1 MFASALVVAL
11 GAAPCPDSG
20 TALIVETGVHRLTLC
35 EAGVALSTHKV
46 AIGSGGVA
54 KKRVGWAQ
62 TPLGTFTLSAPR
74 ASAQFH
80 TFIPLVNPDP
90 KRFSAWAIGLHG
102 PPRAT
107 KDEGDLNVDTD
118 WTWGCIALRSDERID
133 EVTAWVREKKVTRV
147 EFRE

>member
-1 MFASALVVAL
+1 MVAR
-11 GAAPCPDSG
+11 A
-20 TALIVETGVHRLTLC
+20 TTGRITPR
-35 EAGVALSTHKV
+35 V

-62 TPLGTFTLSAPR
+62 TPLGIFTLAALRP
-74 ASAQFH
+74 SAQFH
-80 TFIPLVNPDP
+80 TFIPLVNPDL

-107 KDEGDLNVDTD
+107 KDEGDVNIDTD

-133 EVTAWVREKKVTRV
+133 EVAAWVREKKVTRV

>member
-1 MFASALVVAL
+1 MVAR
-11 GAAPCPDSG
+11 A
-20 TALIVETGVHRLTLC
+20 TTGRITPR
-35 EAGVALSTHKV
+35 V

-62 TPLGTFTLSAPR
+62 TPLGIFTLAALRP
-74 ASAQFH
+74 SAQFY
-80 TFIPLVNPDP
+80 TFIPLVNPDL

-107 KDEGDLNVDTD
+107 KDEGDVNIDTD

-133 EVTAWVREKKVTRV
+133 EVAAWVREKKVTRV

>member
-1 MFASALVVAL
+1 MFALASLVLAV
-11 GAAPCPDSG
+11 APCPDHG
-20 TALIVETGVHRLTLC
+20 TAVIVETGEHRMTLC
-35 EAGVALSTHKV
+35 EAGEPHSTYRV

-74 ASAQFH
+74 PSSQFH

-107 KDEGDLNVDTD
+107 KDEGSLNVDSD
-118 WTWGCIALRSDERID
+118 WTWGCIAVMSDQLID
-133 EVTAWVREKKVTRV
+133 DVAAWVRERKVTRV

>member
-1 MFASALVVAL
+1 ML
-11 GAAPCPDSG
+11 GAVLIILAAAPCPDAG
-20 TALIVETGVHRLTLC
+20 TALVVETGAHRLTLC
-35 EAGVALSTHKV
+35 EAGVAHSTHRV

-54 KKRVGWAQ
+54 
-62 TPLGTFTLSAPR
+62 
-74 ASAQFH
+74 
-80 TFIPLVNPDP
+80 IVNPDP

-107 KDEGDLNVDTD
+107 KDEGDVNIDTD

-133 EVTAWVREKKVTRV
+133 EVAAWVREKKVTRV

>member
-1 MFASALVVAL
+1 ML
-11 GAAPCPDSG
+11 GAVLIILAAAPCPGAG
-20 TALIVETGVHRLTLC
+20 TALIVETGAHRLTLC
-35 EAGVALSTHKV
+35 EAGAAHSTHRV

-62 TPLGTFTLSAPR
+62 TPLGIFTLAAPR
-74 ASAQFH
+74 PSAQFH

-107 KDEGDLNVDTD
+107 KDEGDVNIDTD

-133 EVTAWVREKKVTRV
+133 EVAAWVREKKVTRV